1 MPTIV
6 RIFLLRKRKFFPRK
20 SEASVSMTIIGL
32 HNEKVSVYV
41 GAKPLIH
48 INFIEYR
55 LYIIENVTPQIA

>member
-41 GAKPLIH
+41 GAKRMPSEKGID
-48 INFIEYR
+48 
-55 LYIIENVTPQIA
+55 TT